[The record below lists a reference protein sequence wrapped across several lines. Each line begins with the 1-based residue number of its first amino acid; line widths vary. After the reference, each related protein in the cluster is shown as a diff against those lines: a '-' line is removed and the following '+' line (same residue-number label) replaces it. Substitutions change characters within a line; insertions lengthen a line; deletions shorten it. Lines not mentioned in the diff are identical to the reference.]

1 MLKDLYRCSPLPW
14 LITALVF
21 AIVIWAGPFLAS
33 SGMEGVGAFGFSHS
47 VKQTLSLFLIILN
60 VFLFRKFIDMTS
72 ILKTGERLSMYPLIL
87 LSSLCLVG
95 MNGIIELLAISLQLL
110 VLIRTF
116 NGIATGSLGR
126 AAFDSGL
133 IMAFAS
139 LLNPVY
145 AFLLIIFIAIAF
157 IHAMLNIKVLL
168 ISLIGLA
175 VPFLIYSQVAYLL
188 EFPMIPAVM
197 IRERG
202 SMPATSQGNLFLIFF
217 LLVLIGVLLY
227 NLYLSFSVMGTGQVR
242 RRMLIRSGFS
252 MLGITIALGFL
263 SSLTGYGPS
272 PHLAMIPGLCIL
284 CLEFM
289 KNHKSKWESYLF
301 LAWAGMTLAF
311 VWLAS

>member
-1 MLKDLYRCSPLPW
+1 
-14 LITALVF
+14 
-21 AIVIWAGPFLAS
+21 
-33 SGMEGVGAFGFSHS
+33 
-47 VKQTLSLFLIILN
+47 LIILN

-95 MNGIIELLAISLQLL
+95 MNGIVELLALTLQLL

-116 NGIATGSLGR
+116 NGIATGSIER

-139 LLNPVY
+139 LLNPIY
-145 AFLLIIFIAIAF
+145 AFLLILFLAIAF
-157 IHAMLNIKVLL
+157 IHAMLNIKILL
-168 ISLIGLA
+168 ISIIGLA
-175 VPFLIYSQVAYLL
+175 VPFLIYSQVAYIMNL
-188 EFPMIPAVM
+188 PMIPEVM
-197 IRERG
+197 IRDGEV
-202 SMPATSQGNLFLIFF
+202 MPATSQGNIFLILF
-217 LLVLIGVLLY
+217 LLVLIGVMLY
-227 NLYLSFSVMGTGQVR
+227 NLYLSFTVMGTGQVR
-242 RRMLIRSGFS
+242 RRMLIRSGFA
-252 MLGITIALGFL
+252 MLVISISVGFL